1 MMMSELIKEY
11 LARLKDAL
19 AGSDPATVQDALSDA
34 EEHLWIALQR
44 AKRETPEIS
53 EEEVISSAIEKFGSA
68 EEIASAYLETES
80 RVCPAME
87 KRGFGDRKSAAARF
101 FGVFTDP
108 RAYASLFY
116 MFFSLI
122 LGIFYFTWTV
132 TGLSFSIGV
141 MVLIIG
147 LPFLGFFLM
156 SVRGIALVD
165 GWIIEALLGE
175 RMPRRPIYSK
185 KPSNW
190 RERLVFLISD
200 PMVWKTILYDIIML
214 PLSIVYFSLTIT
226 SIAVS
231 ASLFLR
237 PVLEYV
243 FDLPLAQ
250 CSDWSFWTPGFL
262 MPVSVALG
270 ILWFLLTLH
279 MARGLGRMQA
289 KIAKKMLVRD

>member
-1 MMMSELIKEY
+1 MSELINEY
-11 LARLKDAL
+11 LKRLKIAL

-34 EEHLWIALQR
+34 EEHLSVALQG
-44 AKRETPEIS
+44 AKRESPEIS
-53 EEEVISSAIEKFGSA
+53 EEEVIAAAIERFGSA
-68 EEIASAYLETES
+68 EEIAAAYKEIES
-80 RVCPAME
+80 RMHSPMDM
-87 KRGFGDRKSAAARF
+87 RGAAKKKSAPAKF

-116 MFFSLI
+116 MLFSLI

-132 TGLSFSIGV
+132 TGLSFSAGV
-141 MVLIIG
+141 MILIIG

-185 KPSNW
+185 KPTSW
-190 RERLVFLISD
+190 RERLNFLLTD
-200 PMVWKTILYDIIML
+200 PMVWKTILYNILML
-214 PLSIVYFSLTIT
+214 PLSVLYFTLTIT
-226 SIAVS
+226 SISVS

-270 ILWFLLTLH
+270 ILWFIMTLH